1 MVSYKAMHD
10 QNYLH
15 DITDINTFCDW
26 LSGTTMTSVYD
37 SVHRNTISLGLLS
50 SIVLINQSQR
60 LFISVRGTRFLVYL
74 VVQQNSD
81 SGPQFSFL

>member
-37 SVHRNTISLGLLS
+37 SVHRNTISIGLLS
-50 SIVLINQSQR
+50 SIVLVNQSQR
-60 LFISVRGTRFLVYL
+60 LFISVRGDPIFGLFGGTAKQR
-74 VVQQNSD
+74 QWTTI
-81 SGPQFSFL
+81 